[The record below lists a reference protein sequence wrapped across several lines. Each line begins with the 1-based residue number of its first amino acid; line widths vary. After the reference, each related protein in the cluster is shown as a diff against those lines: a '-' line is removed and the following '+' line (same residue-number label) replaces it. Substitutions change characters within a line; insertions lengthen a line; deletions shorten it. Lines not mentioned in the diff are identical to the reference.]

1 MNSEPIRPLRDGTR
15 FGCVGV
21 IVDTARGDT
30 WIEIELG
37 NGRIPRRIR
46 YGSVEEIEGALGGMV
61 ERKDQAGRDMCRALR
76 HAGQVL
82 KAAQRA
88 RRWR

>member
-1 MNSEPIRPLRDGTR
+1 MNSEPIKPLRDGTR

-21 IVDTARGDT
+21 IVDTERGDT

-46 YGSVEEIEGALGGMV
+46 YGSVEEIEGALGQLAG
-61 ERKDQAGRDMCRALR
+61 RKDQTGRDMCRALR
-76 HAGQVL
+76 HAGEMQL
-82 KAAQRA
+82 AARRA